1 MKKIRIAIADDHSV
15 VRMGLVAL
23 LKYEKDM
30 TVVGEAS
37 DGQEAVRLAQA
48 EQPDVVIMDLMMPV
62 LDGVAAT
69 ARIRKECPNVRV
81 LVLTTFGSSA
91 DVSRALAAGA
101 SGALMKDASND
112 ELLEAIRTVA
122 AGSEAVSPDIRSA
135 LPRSSDEP
143 LLTRRQK
150 EVLEYATRGLTNAD
164 IARIFG
170 ISADA
175 VKQHL
180 SAVFAKL
187 GAANR
192 AEAIAI
198 VLRRQLLKA

>member
-15 VRMGLVAL
+15 VRMGLAAL
-23 LKYEKDM
+23 LKYERDM
-30 TVVGEAS
+30 TVVGKAS
-37 DGQEAVRLAQA
+37 DGQEAVRLAQT

-122 AGSEAVSPDIRSA
+122 AGDEAVSPDIRSA
-135 LPRSSDEP
+135 LPLPSDEP
-143 LLTRRQK
+143 LLTRRQQ

-170 ISADA
+170 ISTDA